1 MAIATYVVNGTRLTV
16 DMKAPLAEAQKL
28 ISADP
33 LTKGIILTPIAGF
46 GSYSSNTASAG
57 VDAGSGHVD
66 FDAEHMSDAQAQR
79 CVTYLRRVGIMAYFR
94 PRSWWS
100 WWKKAIRRP
109 GWQRH
114 IHCLLIDS
122 KDLSQAARDQIKEW
136 IAGGDALVGP
146 EADNGDRSV
155 VGRTW
160 TQYVALVAKAAQN
173 VGQSVAVMAKVKLL
187 QKALR
192 LAADGVWGPVTE
204 AMCVGTVTISGGGK
218 ARFNRY
224 TLPNRKAM
232 QRAWGCRIIDG
243 RWGPQTQAANR
254 AAIIAM
260 QKALG
265 VKADGDWGPLTDRA
279 YRALRVKAYRP

>member
-1 MAIATYVVNGTRLTV
+1 
-16 DMKAPLAEAQKL
+16 
-28 ISADP
+28 
-33 LTKGIILTPIAGF
+33 
-46 GSYSSNTASAG
+46 
-57 VDAGSGHVD
+57 
-66 FDAEHMSDAQAQR
+66 
-79 CVTYLRRVGIMAYFR
+79 
-94 PRSWWS
+94 
-100 WWKKAIRRP
+100 
-109 GWQRH
+109 
-114 IHCLLIDS
+114 
-122 KDLSQAARDQIKEW
+122 
-136 IAGGDALVGP
+136 
-146 EADNGDRSV
+146 
-155 VGRTW
+155 W